1 MFPSNQFSNN
11 GLASQTHQSEN
22 LVQASQPSDVL
33 NAVSSL
39 EALIPKNIS
48 GNKRAI
54 IEKLIAR
61 YKLEALN

>member
-1 MFPSNQFSNN
+1 MFHSEQFSNN
-11 GLASQTHQSEN
+11 GLASQRHQAEDLS
-22 LVQASQPSDVL
+22 QATQNSDVL
-33 NAVSSL
+33 NSVATL
-39 EALIPKNIS
+39 EALIPKNVS